1 MPLVVDSS
9 FMVSLVVHEEHSAF
23 ARARLADLAG
33 EPRVAPALL
42 VWEAAN
48 VLWRKMRRTEISG
61 AQRREMLDA
70 LQDFQTE
77 LEVPTPA
84 TVLALSAFAD
94 LHDLTAYDAAY
105 LEMALRLDAPLAT
118 LDKPLTEAGK
128 AEGLVVLSPFA

>member
-9 FMVSLVVHEEHSAF
+9 FMVALLVHEEHSAF
-23 ARARLADLAG
+23 ARARMKDLAG
-33 EPRVAPALL
+33 EPRVAPALV

-48 VLWRKMRRTEISG
+48 VLWRKMRRAEIS
-61 AQRREMLDA
+61 ASERRELLEA
-70 LQDFQTE
+70 LQAFQTKLE
-77 LEVPTPA
+77 LPTPM

-118 LDKPLTEAGK
+118 LDRPLTYAAK